1 MKVCVVFVAVFG
13 NSVEWWVLYVVG
25 SGAEVVEVY
34 WKVVVEV
41 GGVKT
46 DSYLVF

>member
-13 NSVEWWVLYVVG
+13 NGVEWCGVLYVVG
-25 SGAEVVEVY
+25 SGVLVVEVY

-41 GGVKT
+41 
-46 DSYLVF
+46 LVV